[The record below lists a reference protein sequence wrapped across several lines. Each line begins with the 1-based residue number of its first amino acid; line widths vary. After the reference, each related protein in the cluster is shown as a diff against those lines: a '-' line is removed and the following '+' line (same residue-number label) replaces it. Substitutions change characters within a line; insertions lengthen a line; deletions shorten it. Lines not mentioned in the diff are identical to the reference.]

1 MRVILTRFWVQAQ
14 ELSANKS
21 NAKFSLLRKPY
32 SALTP
37 VKAQRRQFKK
47 RYLAAS
53 GLFGLCRSQF
63 FDWKRTFDWSQP
75 PKHWKSKQRNHA
87 QQNPTFIQ
95 RAR

>member
-37 VKAQRRQFKK
+37 VKVSRRQFKK

-53 GLFGLCRSQF
+53 GLFGSSGSPLF
-63 FDWKRTFDWSQP
+63 EWERTFNWPQP
-75 PKHWKSKQRNHA
+75 PKNRQSQQGHKAKQD
-87 QQNPTFIQ
+87 PTFIQ
-95 RAR
+95 RTG